1 MNKVIN
7 IPTVLGCVLS
17 LLLTGCFFG
26 DRVPASRTVSL
37 RFPAP
42 SGPQSGLLVN
52 DRQVQE
58 ALHVIDM
65 VLIADGLARD
75 PNSPT
80 TNEPDHVAIYT
91 RYNSTGQRA
100 VGGPSVYFRGNRL
113 EVVVID
119 GGDMNAPLSEA
130 TKMICDSLKKE
141 LSSRY
146 GAKMVEVE

>member
-7 IPTVLGCVLS
+7 IPTALGCVLL
-17 LLLTGCFFG
+17 LLLTGCYFG

-42 SGPQSGLLVN
+42 SGLQMVLSVN
-52 DRQVQE
+52 DKQVQE
-58 ALHVIDM
+58 ALHVIDT
-65 VLIADGLARD
+65 VLTADGLARD

-80 TNEPDHVAIYT
+80 ANEPDLVAIYA

-119 GGDMNAPLSEA
+119 GGNMNAPLSEA
-130 TKMICDSLKKE
+130 TKKICCSLMKE
-141 LSSRY
+141 LSNRY
-146 GAKMVEVE
+146 GANRVKVE

>member
-26 DRVPASRTVSL
+26 DRVPASRTVSF

-42 SGPQSGLLVN
+42 SRLQTGLSVN
-52 DRQVQE
+52 DKQVQE
-58 ALHVIDM
+58 ALQVIDT
-65 VLIADGLARD
+65 VLTADGLARD

-80 TNEPDHVAIYT
+80 ANEPDLVATYAG
-91 RYNSTGQRA
+91 YNSTGQQA

-119 GGDMNAPLSEA
+119 GGNMNAPLSEA
-130 TKMICDSLKKE
+130 TKKICDSLKKE

-146 GAKMVEVE
+146 GTKMVEVE